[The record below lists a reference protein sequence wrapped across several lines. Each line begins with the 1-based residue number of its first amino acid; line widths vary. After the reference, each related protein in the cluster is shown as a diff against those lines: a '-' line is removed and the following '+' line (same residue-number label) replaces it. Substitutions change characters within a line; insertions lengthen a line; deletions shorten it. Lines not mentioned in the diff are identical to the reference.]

1 MVALREGSSP
11 MTSLDAETDNKH
23 IILIIKRGLV
33 LKLVV
38 ALLPAGELISEQCC
52 AGLRGWVTEQGFAC
66 HARLGGGK
74 RPYQVVNMPFYLF
87 GRVFPSR
94 F

>member
-1 MVALREGSSP
+1 

-38 ALLPAGELISEQCC
+38 ALLPAGELLHGAETP
-52 AGLRGWVTEQGFAC
+52 GGGGGWVTEQGFAC